1 MSITPDGFQLDPDQ
15 IARLSSLAAEMGKP
29 LPVVVNDALAAY
41 HPEQGEQAAKSDET
55 FFDLASRLGLVG
67 CIQGTPSDLST
78 NPKHMEGFGQGD
90 S

>member
-41 HPEQGEQAAKSDET
+41 HPEQVTQSVPTDET

-67 CIQGTPSDLST
+67 CIQDTPADLST
-78 NPKHMEGFGQGD
+78 NPKYMEGFGQGD